1 MFHFST
7 WRITVILSIATGAGI
22 MLAACHSGKKV
33 DFSSEV
39 KPILNKHCISCHGGV
54 KQNGGFSVLFREE
67 ALGVT
72 KSGKP
77 AIIPGHPEKSEFI
90 RRLTCRDPKER
101 MPQKG
106 EPLTGAEVDILT
118 RWVKQGAEWGE
129 HWAYVSPKKIP
140 VPDIAVANGNDI
152 DHFIQA
158 KLKEE
163 GLQPSPEADKM
174 TLLRRVSLDLTGL
187 PPSPEMARQFAQSND
202 PQAYEKIVDTLLK
215 SPHYGERWAAMWL
228 DLARYSDT
236 KGYERDDSRR
246 IWRYRDWVIDAFNS
260 DMPYDSFTIDQLAGD
275 LLPHP
280 TNSQLIATAFNRNT
294 MTNDEG
300 GTQDEEFR
308 TSAVMDRVST
318 TMDVFQGVTIACVQ
332 CHSHPYDPF
341 HFEDYYKLL
350 AFLNNTRDED
360 THMEHPKLR
369 LYDSVSTAE
378 VRQVSDWVT
387 QYGTPAQLQNVQE
400 FLKVLEPKVHAHNAD
415 HYING
420 ALLDTKYMG
429 VRNNGSCR
437 LPNQKLD
444 GKTQLF
450 MNYWTGSKGGS
461 VEFRLDSLNGRT
473 IITQQLAPTSGRK
486 AISMPL
492 PPLTGTHDLYL
503 IFRNATISPAD
514 AVCMVEWFALREDLP
529 GKGKPGYDKIST
541 EMMTL
546 INENPDDV
554 PVMIENPPEMA
565 RTTNIFERGN
575 WMVKGKAVTPD
586 VPHSL
591 NPFPTNAPRN
601 RLGLAMWMTD
611 TKNPLTARVMVNRC
625 WEQLFGTGIVETL
638 EDFGTQGFLPSH
650 PKLLDFLA
658 YKFMHDY
665 NWRLKPLLREI
676 VLSAAYK
683 QTSKSTPALQEKDP
697 ANRLLARGP
706 HFRLTAEEIRDQA
719 LTVSGL
725 LNPKLHGPSIMPY
738 QPDNI
743 WQSVWNGAQWK
754 KAEDGNQY
762 RRALYVFQKRTSPY
776 PSMLSFDGSSREVC
790 TQRRIRTNTP
800 LQALV
805 TLNDP
810 VYVETAVALARHMQQ
825 QGGKDIAACIRWGY
839 ETAMYKPLPDNKL
852 TVLQQLYND
861 ALQEYR
867 KKPGNADTLLV
878 AYRDMPEAAGKQ
890 KDKTELAALT
900 VVANAIMNLDEFLTK
915 S

>member
-1 MFHFST
+1 MIFT
-7 WRITVILSIATGAGI
+7 ITAGAGI
-22 MLAACHSGKKV
+22 MLAACHSRKKV
-33 DFSSEV
+33 DFSTEV

-67 ALGVT
+67 ALGIT
-72 KSGKP
+72 KSGKA
-77 AIIPGHPEKSEFI
+77 AIVPGHPEKSEFI

-118 RWVKQGAEWGE
+118 QWVKQGAEWGE
-129 HWAYVSPKKIP
+129 HWAYVSPEKIP
-140 VPDIAVANGNDI
+140 VPDIPVANGNDI
-152 DHFIQA
+152 DHFIQE

-187 PPSPEMARQFAQSND
+187 PPSLEMARQFAGNND
-202 PQAYEKIVDTLLK
+202 PEAYEKIVDSLLQ

-236 KGYERDDSRR
+236 KGYERDDSRK
-246 IWRYRDWVIDAFNS
+246 IWRYRDWVIDAFNN
-260 DMPYDSFTIDQLAGD
+260 DMPYDSFAIEQLAGD
-275 LLPHP
+275 LLPNA
-280 TNSQLIATAFNRNT
+280 TNDQLIATAFNRNT

-300 GTQDEEFR
+300 GTLDEEFR

-318 TMDVFQGVTIACVQ
+318 TMDVFQGITIACVQ

-378 VRQVSDWVT
+378 VRQVSDWVA
-387 QYGTPAQLQNVQE
+387 QYGTPDQLHNVQE
-400 FLKVLEPKVHAHNAD
+400 FMKVLEPKVHAHNAD
-415 HYING
+415 QYING
-420 ALLDTKYMG
+420 ALQDTKYMG

-437 LPNQKLD
+437 LPQQKLD
-444 GKTQLF
+444 GKTQVL
-450 MNYWTGSKGGS
+450 MNYWTGSKGGA
-461 VEFRLDSLNGRT
+461 VEFRLDSLHGRT
-473 IITQQLAPTSGRK
+473 IITQQLAPTNGRK

-503 IFRNATISPAD
+503 VFRNASISPAEP
-514 AVCMVEWFALREDLP
+514 VCMVEWFAFREDIP
-529 GKGKPGYDKIST
+529 GKGKPGYDKINT

-565 RTTNIFERGN
+565 RTTNVFERGN
-575 WMVKGKAVTPD
+575 WMVKGPAVTPD

-591 NPFPTNAPRN
+591 NPFPANAPRN

-625 WEQLFGTGIVETL
+625 WEQIFGTGIVETL
-638 EDFGTQGFLPSH
+638 EDFGSQGFLPSH

-665 NWRLKPLLREI
+665 DWHIKPLLREI

-738 QPDNI
+738 QPANI
-743 WQSVWNGAQWK
+743 WQSVWNGATWK
-754 KAEDGNQY
+754 KADDGNQY
-762 RRALYVFQKRTSPY
+762 RRAIYVFQKRTSPY

-810 VYVETAVALARHMQQ
+810 VYVETAVALARHMQKN
-825 QGGKDIAACIRWGY
+825 GGKDIAACIRWGY
-839 ETAMYKPLPDNKL
+839 QTALYKPLPDSKL
-852 TVLQQLYND
+852 AVLQKLYTE
-861 ALQEYR
+861 ALQEYH
-867 KKPGNADTLLV
+867 KKPGNADTLLI
-878 AYRDMPEAAGKQ
+878 AYRNMPEAAGKQ
-890 KDKTELAALT
+890 QQEKTELAALT
-900 VVANAIMNLDEFLTK
+900 VVANAIMNLDEFLIK

>member
-1 MFHFST
+1 MKKTMFHFST
-7 WRITVILSIATGAGI
+7 LRITVSLTITVGAG
-22 MLAACHSGKKV
+22 LLFAACHTDKKV
-33 DFSSEV
+33 DFSTEV
-39 KPILNKHCISCHGGV
+39 KPVLNKHCISCHGGV

-67 ALGVT
+67 ALGIT

-90 RRLTCRDPKER
+90 RRLTCKDPKER

-106 EPLTGAEVDILT
+106 EPLTNAEIDILT

-129 HWAYVSPKKIP
+129 HWAYISPKNVP
-140 VPDIAVANGNDI
+140 VPDITITNGNEI
-152 DHFIQA
+152 DHFIQE
-158 KLKEE
+158 KLKQE
-163 GLQPSPEADKM
+163 GLKPSPEADKM

-187 PPSPEMARQFAQSND
+187 PPTPEMAQQFAASTD
-202 PQAYEKIVDTLLK
+202 EHAYEKIVDSLLQ

-236 KGYERDDSRR
+236 KGYERDDSRK

-260 DMPYDSFTIDQLAGD
+260 DMPYDSFTIEQLAGD
-275 LLPHP
+275 LLPDP
-280 TNSQLIATAFNRNT
+280 TRDQLIATAFNRNT

-308 TSAVMDRVST
+308 TAAVMDRVST

-341 HFEDYYKLL
+341 RFEDYYKLM

-378 VRQVSDWVT
+378 VKKVSDWVAQNGTT
-387 QYGTPAQLQNVQE
+387 QQAKDIQE
-400 FLKVLEPKVHAHNAD
+400 FLKVLEPKVHAHVAD
-415 HYING
+415 NYING

-429 VRNNGSCR
+429 IRNNGSCR
-437 LPNQKLD
+437 LPKQNLE
-444 GKTQLF
+444 GKTQLL

-473 IITQQLAPTSGRK
+473 IIKHTLAPTNGRL

-492 PPLTGTHDLYL
+492 PPVTGTHDLYL
-503 IFRNATISPAD
+503 IFRNPSLNPAD
-514 AVCMVEWFALREDLP
+514 AVCSVEWFAYRDDIP
-529 GKGKPGYDKIST
+529 GKGKPGYDQINNT
-541 EMMTL
+541 WLTL
-546 INENPDDV
+546 INQNPDDV
-554 PVMIENPPEMA
+554 PVMIENPPVMA
-565 RTTNIFERGN
+565 RVTNVFERGN

-591 NPFPTNAPRN
+591 NPFPAKAPRN
-601 RLGLAMWMTD
+601 RLGFAMWLTD
-611 TKNPLTARVMVNRC
+611 TKNPLTARVMVNRL
-625 WEQLFGTGIVETL
+625 WEQIFGTGIVETI
-638 EDFGTQGFLPSH
+638 EDFGTQGFTPSH
-650 PKLLDFLA
+650 PELLDYLA
-658 YKFMHDY
+658 YQFMHKY
-665 NWRLKPLLREI
+665 KWHVKPMLREI

-683 QTSKSTPALQEKDP
+683 QSSASTPELQEKDP

-706 HFRLTAEEIRDQA
+706 HFRLTAEEVRDQA

-725 LNPKLHGPSIMPY
+725 LNPQLHGPSIMPY

-743 WQSVWNGAQWK
+743 WQSVWSGAYWK
-754 KAEDGNQY
+754 TADDGNQY
-762 RRALYVFQKRTSPY
+762 RRAVYVFQKRTSPY

-790 TQRRIRTNTP
+790 LQRRIRTNTP

-810 VYVETAVALARHMQQ
+810 VYVETAASLARHMLKN
-825 QGGKDIAACIRWGY
+825 GGNDATAGIRWGY
-839 ETAMYKPLPDNKL
+839 QTAMYKPLPENKL
-852 TVLQQLYND
+852 KVLQTLYKQ
-861 ALQEYR
+861 ALAEY
-867 KKPGNADTLLV
+867 
-878 AYRDMPEAAGKQ
+878 KQ
-890 KDKTELAALT
+890 KPAEADKLLQHKDNTPQKAELAALT